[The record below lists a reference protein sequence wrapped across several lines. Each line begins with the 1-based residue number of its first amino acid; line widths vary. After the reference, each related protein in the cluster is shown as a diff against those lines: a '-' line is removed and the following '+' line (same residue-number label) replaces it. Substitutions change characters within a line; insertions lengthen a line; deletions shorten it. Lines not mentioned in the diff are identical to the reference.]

1 MSFIDFSSPRLWLH
15 GYLPVDASGDWVFQA
30 VDLLSLALVLYLLH
44 SLLFEKKRSYEEE
57 HDTFCAAPVVVS
69 GLIVAGLFHADMNA
83 RPVFDT
89 LWMAGLCISAVAVLP
104 QVPLGLRKSFRASC
118 GSFRRPAAEW
128 SRSPAITSLP
138 WRCREASAVGSL
150 WEGWSPVEPRHL
162 HVACSFRHHL

>member
-104 QVPLGLRKSFRASC
+104 QVPKGGSKELSC
-118 GSFRRPAAEW
+118 Q
-128 SRSPAITSLP
+128 
-138 WRCREASAVGSL
+138 L
-150 WEGWSPVEPRHL
+150 WLISKTGGRVEPLTSHYIAAMAVSRGL
-162 HVACSFRHHL
+162 SGGLLMGRVVTSRA